1 MFSLRFN
8 SGICFPTPHNRPYFL
23 FKGRA
28 IYENGVFKIDS
39 NVFLHHLAGTSQKA
53 TELLE
58 RVESDEIY
66 WVNRSPSNSAATFL
80 SYYREFENMEVIEI
94 LRRIERKL
102 EKIDEKI
109 ENFMGFCEL
118 SEEELELI
126 DKDIDVS

>member
-1 MFSLRFN
+1 M
-8 SGICFPTPHNRPYFL
+8 
-23 FKGRA
+23 K
-28 IYENGVFKIDS
+28 VFFDS

-109 ENFMGFCEL
+109 ENFMGLCEL

-126 DKDIDVS
+126 DKDIEAYERGELELIDLEDAKRILNV